1 MLCASALVSR
11 SRRTSLSPF
20 SRSELFLNM
29 IKKSSCDLKQ
39 TLCLHMK
46 SVLKEFKDNFSQA
59 EGKRCKKSLKNLD
72 TGLCYSEKQ
81 AAAEVCICS
90 NLRFPCPRSA
100 FYLCIH
106 QAPLLHCKSRG
117 YRNGS
122 STQATPRTVL
132 CCISAGKC
140 TFSPHK

>member
-1 MLCASALVSR
+1 MQ
-11 SRRTSLSPF
+11 
-20 SRSELFLNM
+20 
-29 IKKSSCDLKQ
+29 KK
-39 TLCLHMK
+39 
-46 SVLKEFKDNFSQA
+46 A
-59 EGKRCKKSLKNLD
+59 LKNLD

-122 STQATPRTVL
+122 STQATQCCAASQQGNARFHLINNVTVSEWQSKLL
-132 CCISAGKC
+132 CAIII
-140 TFSPHK
+140 